1 MEEWSCGTGKK
12 LLIKLFEQSVTR
24 RVRRTTGRNLKEAM
38 RWHIHVEGRSVAKCY
53 AASILEIQHLYGR
66 KFNKQRTGR
75 CHEMPTYPEASRG
88 IQRHQVPFSGPME
101 SHSSDSH
108 YMSTTC
114 HYMSLQY
121 HSHPQSIVPLCRHA
135 SLWAFMAGICRRPLL
150 GKSNPAAMLP
160 TERFCRQQVGNIVGN
175 ISRLCSGTSHSY
187 AFSDLISIGV
197 SPSRWQPQSE
207 I

>member
-75 CHEMPTYPEASRG
+75 CHESPTYPEASRG
-88 IQRHQVPFSGPME
+88 IKSPFLVPWSPIARTVTTCPL
-101 SHSSDSH
+101 HV
-108 YMSTTC
+108 TTC
-114 HYMSLQY
+114 HYSTTVIHSQSFHCVVMRLCGPSWLGYAAGPCWEKAMLQPC
-121 HSHPQSIVPLCRHA
+121 S
-135 SLWAFMAGICRRPLL
+135 
-150 GKSNPAAMLP
+150 LP
-160 TERFCRQQVGNIVGN
+160 TERICRQQVGNILGN

-197 SPSRWQPQSE
+197 SPSRGQPQSE

>member
-66 KFNKQRTGR
+66 KFNKQTGR
-75 CHEMPTYPEASRG
+75 CLPIRRH
-88 IQRHQVPFSGPME
+88 RHQVPFSGPME

-114 HYMSLQY
+114 HYSIYQQY
-121 HSHPQSIVPLCRHA
+121 VPQSSTVNRSSVVESSCVSIVGLHGWDMPQAPAGKKQCCSHA
-135 SLWAFMAGICRRPLL
+135 HF
-150 GKSNPAAMLP
+150 
-160 TERFCRQQVGNIVGN
+160 QQKEFVGNK
-175 ISRLCSGTSHSY
+175 LETSLETYPDSVAVHLTAMRS
-187 AFSDLISIGV
+187 
-197 SPSRWQPQSE
+197 QT
-207 I
+207 